1 MKTENK
7 NPFEPPERKSYKK
20 RYLIRKAEEHEA
32 EQEIESFDLEQEIEH
47 DTNTT
52 QRNSNSLG

>member
-7 NPFEPPERKSYKK
+7 NPYEAPERKQYKK

-32 EQEIESFDLEQEIEH
+32 EQEIESFDLQENIEH
-47 DTNTT
+47 EDCET
-52 QRNSNSLG
+52 RSNPT

>member
-32 EQEIESFDLEQEIEH
+32 EQEIESF
-47 DTNTT
+47 NTCQDQQYENDNVNNVEKPT
-52 QRNSNSLG
+52 Y